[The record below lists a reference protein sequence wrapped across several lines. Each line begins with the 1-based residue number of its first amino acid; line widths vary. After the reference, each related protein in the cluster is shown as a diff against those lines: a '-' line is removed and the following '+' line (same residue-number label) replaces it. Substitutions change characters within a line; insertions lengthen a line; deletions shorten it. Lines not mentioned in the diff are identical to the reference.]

1 VPSSISIAARVAACF
16 VFAACSVERR
26 EPAVSTTDPVVVDD
40 FGDTVAVGP
49 ALRIVSLNPVSTEL
63 LFAAGGA
70 SRLVGRTH
78 WDLYPEGAAA
88 IPDLGNGVGPNVE
101 AVIGARPD
109 LVILYA
115 STSNRRAAETLQA
128 AGVRTLSIRT
138 DHLSDLARLAEVYGR
153 VTGDTMPR
161 LVADSARRTVD
172 SVRALPRPVNPPRL
186 VWRQGEPPIYVAG
199 RGSFQ
204 GELIEVAGGVNAF
217 ADVEAPSPQVSIEE
231 IVRREPSAILT
242 GPEGA
247 ARVRASATWR
257 ALAAVR
263 AGRILVVD
271 TALVGRPGVRMGE
284 AAQHLRLL
292 ITTP

>member
-1 VPSSISIAARVAACF
+1 MPSSISIAACVAACF
-16 VFAACSVERR
+16 AFAACAGERR
-26 EPAVSTTDPVVVDD
+26 EPAATVTATIVVDD

-63 LFAAGGA
+63 LFAAGAA

-88 IPDLGNGVGPNVE
+88 IPDLGNGIGPNVE

-115 STSNRRAAETLQA
+115 STSNRRAAESLQS
-128 AGVRTLSIRT
+128 AGVRTLSMRT
-138 DHLSDLARLAEVYGR
+138 DHLADLTRLAVVYAR
-153 VTGDTMPR
+153 VTGDTAPR
-161 LVADSARRTVD
+161 IVADSARRTVD
-172 SVRALPRPVNPPRL
+172 SVRALPRPANPLRL

-217 ADVEAPSPQVSIEE
+217 ADVDAPSPQVSIEE

-263 AGRILVVD
+263 AGRVLVVD

-284 AAQHLRLL
+284 AARHLRLL
-292 ITTP
+292 IATP

>member
-1 VPSSISIAARVAACF
+1 MPSSAINAACVAACL
-16 VFAACSVERR
+16 VFAACSTERR
-26 EPAVSTTDPVVVDD
+26 EPAVSAAESIVVDD
-40 FGDTVAVGP
+40 FGDTVALGP

-63 LFAAGGA
+63 LFVSGGA
-70 SRLVGRTH
+70 NRLVGRTH

-88 IPDLGNGVGPNVE
+88 IPDLGNGIGPNVE

-115 STSNRRAAETLQA
+115 STSNRRAATALQS

-138 DHLSDLARLAEVYGR
+138 DHLSDLFRLADVYAR

-161 LVADSARRTVD
+161 AVADSARRTVD
-172 SVRALPRPVNPPRL
+172 SVRALPRVANPPSI

-217 ADVEAPSPQVSIEE
+217 SDVEAPSPQVSIEE

-242 GPEGA
+242 GPDGA
-247 ARVRASATWR
+247 AKVRASPTWR
-257 ALAAVR
+257 AVAAVR
-263 AGRILVVD
+263 DGRVLVVD

-284 AAQHLRLL
+284 AARHLRLL
-292 ITTP
+292 ISSP

>member
-1 VPSSISIAARVAACF
+1 MPSFVSIAARVAACLA
-16 VFAACSVERR
+16 FAACSVERR
-26 EPAVSTTDPVVVDD
+26 EAAPSATGSAVVDD

-63 LFAAGGA
+63 LFVAGAA

-78 WDLYPEGAAA
+78 WDLYPAGAAA
-88 IPDLGNGVGPNVE
+88 IPDLGNGIGPNVE

-115 STSNRRAAETLQA
+115 STSNRRAAEALQS

-138 DHLSDLARLAEVYGR
+138 DHLADLARLADIYAR
-153 VTGDTMPR
+153 VTGDTLPR
-161 LVADSARRTVD
+161 VVADSALRTVD
-172 SVRALPRPVNPPRL
+172 SVRALPRAASPPRL

-204 GELIEVAGGVNAF
+204 GELIEIAGGINVF
-217 ADVEAPSPQVSIEE
+217 ADVDAPSPQVSIEE
-231 IVRREPSAILT
+231 IIRREPSAILT

-247 ARVRASATWR
+247 AKVRASATWR

-263 AGRILVVD
+263 AGRVLIVD
-271 TALVGRPGVRMGE
+271 TAVVGRPGVRMGE
-284 AAQHLRLL
+284 AARHLRLL
-292 ITTP
+292 ISTP